1 MLDKKMA
8 ISDLSEEQ
16 FKTYARESKNWK
28 EFMIRCGYTNLGCK
42 HYIKRKIELFEIDIS
57 HFTSIYVNKK
67 YTDEE
72 LFKENSEYCNMR
84 GIKNRL
90 MNKFGWK
97 YECSN
102 CKLSEWMNQ
111 PIPIE
116 IDHINGTHTDN
127 RMENLRFLCPNCH
140 ALTDTYKGKNIKNKD
155 HSKETYEKIKI
166 SKICKNCNKPKFNN
180 SEMCKECHVKIKLHK
195 SNKCEPVKINCID
208 CDKKVQK
215 GSERCIE
222 CYKKAKKNGTFEKK
236 VNKHTK
242 KCPDCENLI
251 SNDSIRCRLCHYT
264 IMRLKSD
271 IGTKER
277 IKGKCVDCNNDINNR
292 AIRCIQC
299 SNKIAENANKDV
311 SKNCLDCDKAIWN
324 TATRCND
331 CYRIYSRK
339 VVRPSYEQLL
349 EDKKTLNMVNI
360 GKKYKVSDA
369 TIRKWIRKYKEENEL
384 KDLIINIDREE
395 NPFGPVEES
404 G

>member
-1 MLDKKMA
+1 MA

-28 EFMIRCGYTNLGCK
+28 EFMLKCGYTNVGCRQ
-42 HYIKRKIELFEIDIS
+42 YIKKKIELFEIDIS
-57 HFTSIYVNKK
+57 HFTNIRRTKK

-72 LFKENSEYCNMR
+72 LFKENSEYSNMV
-84 GIKNRL
+84 GIKKRL
-90 MNKFGWK
+90 IKKFGWK

-140 ALTDTYKGKNIKNKD
+140 ALTDTYKGKNTKNKD
-155 HSKETYEKIKI
+155 HSKEKYEKLKN
-166 SKICKNCNKPKFNN
+166 KRICTNCNKPKLNN
-180 SEMCKECHVKIKLHK
+180 SEMCKECHIKIKLHK
-195 SNKCEPVKINCID
+195 SNKCYIKMDKKKSNCID
-208 CDKKVQK
+208 CNKKVQK

-271 IGTKER
+271 IGDKIR
-277 IKGKCVDCNNDINNR
+277 IKGKCLDCDTVVDGR
-292 AIRCIQC
+292 AIRCITC
-299 SNKIAENANKDV
+299 SNKTAQIANRNV
-311 SKNCLDCDKAIWN
+311 SKNCTDCNIVISN
-324 TATRCND
+324 TAKRCNE
-331 CYRIYSRK
+331 CHIIHSRK
-339 VVRPSYEQLL
+339 VIRPSYEQLL
-349 EDKKTLNMVNI
+349 EDKETLSMVKI
-360 GKKYKVSDA
+360 GKKYGVSDN
-369 TIRKWIRKYKEENEL
+369 TIRDWINKYKNEKEL
-384 KDLIINIDREE
+384 KDIVIDIDREKIPPE
-395 NPFGPVEES
+395 LL
-404 G
+404 